1 MTTMPGNMMKI
12 SHAEAIASNHK
23 PETQTSGFQ
32 EFPKQVGWSKPTE
45 AEEKE
50 AERTKIPFVPKA
62 IIAKNAEDEAKFA
75 GGGAVPSVATDTKL
89 KGASWGTTKAA
100 K

>member
-32 EFPKQVGWSKPTE
+32 EFPKQVGWTKPTE
-45 AEEKE
+45 AEAKE
-50 AERTKIPFVPKA
+50 LDRLKQAFVPKPV
-62 IIAKNAEDEAKFA
+62 IAKNAEEAARFA
-75 GGGAVPSVATDTKL
+75 ATGSIAMAKPTAKPAEPP
-89 KGASWGTTKAA
+89 KPAA